1 MTRPQ
6 NLPVLPRPARATFH
20 GGTVRRTDLVSLRV
34 RGDVSPSL
42 DAHIRRFARQNKLTR
57 GRSGGGAHG
66 VTLTI
71 ESPSDL
77 PPEGYRLHLCEGIS
91 LSAGDEPGLFYGL
104 QTLQQ
109 LLDASG
115 PLRRCTIADRPAL
128 AVRGFYFDLTRQVP
142 TVDFLKR
149 IVDRLAAVKI
159 NTLMIQYREFFP
171 YEGFPLIVSEQA
183 YTPREVAGFV
193 RYARDRCVR
202 IVPLLQSLAFQE
214 HILRAEAYAHLRE
227 RPRDISAL
235 CPTHPQSFRLYKA
248 LARQLIDAHPQ
259 SHFFHL
265 GGDEAT
271 TVGHCP
277 RCKQAQ
283 AGAGK
288 ATLVSGFTNKI
299 IRFLTKR
306 DLRPLM
312 WADMLFGH
320 LEDPEIASAART
332 DAPLERISYSSDMF
346 AELSRDVIAAD
357 WDYWST
363 GPRTPAAKRSPYKGI
378 AGFGHVGRLVDAGFQ
393 VIGFPSSS
401 HAFNTERNGIDHQ
414 LAFANITAF
423 ARELRRRKCLG
434 MVNTFWPTDA
444 LGQAWWH
451 DLQSVSHPN
460 ADETIDVSYSQIR
473 PGLEAHWYTTWR
485 AAECAWSS
493 SPHGKEDY
501 DRVFSRVFLGTND
514 TSYPR
519 ALALASLPIESPSSP
534 LRKRVPPQ
542 ARKVRL
548 EKAITLMRKAG
559 RSARRGKPTV
569 DYSNLFIRIQH
580 HEILWRD
587 FLAPIPPL
595 AAPRL
600 AAVPLRKLRRLTAE
614 RESLEKEFS
623 RSYLALYKDV
633 HLEEEIQLRFAEER
647 RLQHQLLWAQ
657 ERCQGRARPN
667 SFPAAGE
674 RERK

>member
-1 MTRPQ
+1 MRPSD
-6 NLPVLPRPARATFH
+6 LPVLPRPARATFH
-20 GGTVRRTDLVSLRV
+20 GGTERRRDLRSLRV

-42 DAHIRRFARQNKLTR
+42 DAHIRRFARRNKLTR
-57 GRSGGGAHG
+57 ARSADGAQS
-66 VTLTI
+66 VKLTI

-77 PPEGYRLHLCEGIS
+77 PPEAYRLRVCEGVS

-109 LLDASG
+109 LLDAPG
-115 PLRRCTIADRPAL
+115 PLPRCTIADRPAL

-171 YEGFPLIVSEQA
+171 YEGFPLIVSEHA
-183 YTPREVAGFV
+183 YTPREIAGCV
-193 RYARDRCVR
+193 RYARDRCIRV
-202 IVPLLQSLAFQE
+202 VPLLQSLAFQE
-214 HILRAEAYAHLRE
+214 HILRSEAYAHLRE

-235 CPTHPQSFRLYKA
+235 CPTHPQSFRLYKT

-259 SHFFHL
+259 SRFFHL

-271 TVGHCP
+271 TVGHCT

-288 ATLVSGFTNKI
+288 ATLVSAFTNKI
-299 IRFLTKR
+299 IRFLAKR
-306 DLRPLM
+306 SLRPLM

-320 LEDPEIASAART
+320 LEDPEIASAARA
-332 DAPLERISYSSDMF
+332 DAPIERTSYSSDMF

-363 GPRTPAAKRSPYKGI
+363 GPRTPAAERSPYKGI

-401 HAFNTERNGIDHQ
+401 HAFNAERNAIDHN
-414 LAFANITAF
+414 LAFANVTAF
-423 ARELRRRKCLG
+423 ARELRRRNCLG

-451 DLQSVSHPN
+451 DLQSVSHPRC
-460 ADETIDVSYSQIR
+460 DETIDVSYSQIR
-473 PGLEAHWYTTWR
+473 PGLEAHWYTIWR

-493 SPHGKEDY
+493 RPYGRQNY
-501 DRVFSRVFLGTND
+501 DRVFSRVFLGTAD

-534 LRKRVPPQ
+534 LRKRVPRD
-542 ARKVRL
+542 ARKKRL

-559 RSARRGKPTV
+559 RSPRRGSPTV

-580 HEILWRD
+580 HEILWRR
-587 FLAPIPPL
+587 FLRLIPPID
-595 AAPRL
+595 APRL

-614 RESLEKEFS
+614 RDSLEKEFA
-623 RSYLALYKDV
+623 RSYLALYKEV

-647 RLQHQLLWAQ
+647 RLQHQLL
-657 ERCQGRARPN
+657 
-667 SFPAAGE
+667 AAH
-674 RERK
+674 RRHKALSRNRKK